1 MTPELTPGA
10 IDDDTLACSR
20 AAAGEKRRMITVGH
34 EADLVT
40 VGFLGNPETELT
52 RMLAHL
58 HLVERANRKYG
69 VRKLRLCE
77 REEKVQTGP
86 WPHRRREATGIFR

>member
-1 MTPELTPGA
+1 MTPELAPGA
-10 IDDDTLACSR
+10 IDDDTLACGR

-58 HLVERANRKYG
+58 QSCRARQS
-69 VRKLRLCE
+69 E
-77 REEKVQTGP
+77 I
-86 WPHRRREATGIFR
+86 RRAQAATA